1 MLKRKEL
8 SKVASLE
15 DRNLL
20 SMEQKGINTTTVQVQ
35 RNLFG
40 LGIVVI
46 RLMKKKLPGYKPY
59 GKSMPKGKVERKAYA
74 TVKPKKGGMK
84 KPSVSFKGYSYRSY
98 SK

>member
-1 MLKRKEL
+1 
-8 SKVASLE
+8 
-15 DRNLL
+15 
-20 SMEQKGINTTTVQVQ
+20 
-35 RNLFG
+35 
-40 LGIVVI
+40 
-46 RLMKKKLPGYKPY
+46 MKKKLPSYRPY

>member
-46 RLMKKKLPGYKPY
+46 RLMIY
-59 GKSMPKGKVERKAYA
+59 
-74 TVKPKKGGMK
+74 
-84 KPSVSFKGYSYRSY
+84 
-98 SK
+98 